1 MNGKIESSNLEGLLT
16 IVHSEIELKKDAYLF
31 QEGDLADGIYFIRSG
46 KVRIGKVTPDGR
58 EIAFQIYSKGDFIYE
73 ISLYSDPAP
82 YTVHARAIEDSTC
95 AKIKKEDLEENLLL
109 KPSLNVEFMKMMSLH
124 HKKMQSKFRDLILHG
139 KKGALYST
147 LIRLTNSYGIDQ
159 EDGILID
166 LSLTNQELANFCG
179 MSREVVNR
187 MLGSLKKDGKLSMK
201 DGKLIIHDLD
211 YLKEENHCEICP
223 IEICKID

>member
-1 MNGKIESSNLEGLLT
+1 MNGKVESANLEGLLA
-16 IVHSEIELKKDAYLF
+16 IVHHDIELKKDAYLF
-31 QEGDLADGIYFIRSG
+31 QEGDLADGIYYIRSG
-46 KVRIGKVTPDGR
+46 KIRIGKVSPDGR
-58 EIAFQIYSKGDFIYE
+58 EIAFQIFSEGDFIYE
-73 ISLYSDPAP
+73 ISLYADSSP
-82 YTVHARAIEDSTC
+82 YTVHARAIEDSVC
-95 AKIKKEDLEENLLL
+95 AKIKKDVLEENLLL

-147 LIRLTNSYGIDQ
+147 LIRLTNSYGVEQ
-159 EDGILID
+159 EGGILID

-187 MLGSLKKDGKLSMK
+187 MLSTLKKDSKLSMQ
-201 DGKLIIHDLD
+201 DGKILVHDLE
-211 YLKEENHCEICP
+211 YLREENHCEICP